1 MDAFEQSKGVAMRR
15 MANPRVVPLAWYRSY
30 LYEERALIG
39 PDPWEYGLDNR
50 NRHNIDTIAGY
61 SHEQGLTKKKW
72 TAEGLFVSTFQ
83 GRKRGD
89 EWRI

>member
-1 MDAFEQSKGVAMRR
+1 
-15 MANPRVVPLAWYRSY
+15 MASS
-30 LYEERALIG
+30 
-39 PDPWEYGLDNR
+39 DR

-61 SHEQGLTKKKW
+61 SHEQGLTKQHW
-72 TAEGLFVSTFQ
+72 TADDLFVSTFQ